1 MFFQHEPGYP
11 GLFSLLYVVSLRGNA
26 SPFRLIC
33 FKSSLAASGSHDLA
47 SFKVRSFSIR
57 VYIRVL
63 LIVSR
68 FAQHHIKQSCSAQ
81 VSSLVRDNHAQLL
94 IASTV
99 SGEVP
104 QQPVASRKSG

>member
-1 MFFQHEPGYP
+1 MHVV
-11 GLFSLLYVVSLRGNA
+11 LLRVYS
-26 SPFRLIC
+26 SQFRLIC
-33 FKSSLAASGSHDLA
+33 FKSSLAASGSHDFA
-47 SFKVRSFSIR
+47 SSKVRSFSIR
-57 VYIRVL
+57 VYLRVL

-68 FAQHHIKQSCSAQ
+68 LAQHHIKQSCSAQ